1 MDTTMTKKYNIGDKV
16 IYKERLSTPGQYK
29 ATSGKVLGFSR
40 ICDEECLIVCNYD
53 MRIVVPIK
61 DIILVKQK
69 TVQQ

>member
-1 MDTTMTKKYNIGDKV
+1 MTRKYNIGEKV
-16 IYKERLSTPGQYK
+16 IYKEHLPAPGQHK
-29 ATSGKVLGFSR
+29 VTSGKVLEYSR
-40 ICDEECLIVCNYD
+40 ICDEECLIVCNYG